1 MNLNGKKILV
11 TGGCGFIGSHLCHRL
26 IELGN
31 EVVCLDNVTSGKKS
45 NIADLPLTLIEGDI
59 RDLEECKKAVEGVQC
74 IFHLAAIGSVP
85 QSIDNPLET
94 LSVNVLGFTNILL
107 AAKEANVDR
116 IVYASSSAVYGDS
129 KNLPKIEGEEGTC
142 LSPYASSK
150 RSCELF
156 AESFAKAYGMTIVG
170 IRYFNVFGEK
180 QSPDG
185 PYAAV
190 IPKFIEA
197 LIKKERPII
206 FGDGEQLRDFTY
218 IDNVTH
224 INLLAAQKESLP
236 DGHLIVNG
244 ACGKKTSLNE
254 LFSIIQDKL
263 PPAKKI
269 TPRYQDPRPGDIKES
284 WASIKKSEALLGYK
298 PMVSFEE
305 GIHRTVDWY
314 KQALLRLI

>member
-26 IELGN
+26 IELGS
-31 EVVCLDNVTSGKKS
+31 EVVCLDNLTTGKKS
-45 NIADLPLTLIEGDI
+45 NISDLPLTLIEGDI
-59 RDLEECKKAVEGVQC
+59 RDLKTCKKAIEGVQC
-74 IFHLAAIGSVP
+74 VFHLAAIGSVP
-85 QSIDNPLET
+85 QSINDPLET
-94 LSVNVLGFTNILL
+94 LLVNVLGFTNILL
-107 AAKEANVDR
+107 AAREANVDQV
-116 IVYASSSAVYGDS
+116 VYASSSAVYGDS
-129 KNLPKIEGEEGTC
+129 KNLPKVEGEEGAC

-156 AESFAKAYGMTIVG
+156 AESFARSYGMAIVG

-197 LIKKERPII
+197 LIKKERPVI

-263 PPAKKI
+263 PSSVEI
-269 TPRYQDPRPGDIKES
+269 TPLYQDPRPGDIQKS
-284 WASIKKSEALLGYK
+284 WASIKKSEAFLGYK
-298 PMVSFEE
+298 PVLSFEE
-305 GIHRTVDWY
+305 GIQRTVDWY
-314 KQALLRLI
+314 KSAQLRHI